1 MQLRKDAIPLLNR
14 TTLYEGRYD
23 DGKKSGKGDFVFP
36 NGDYYCGSFDR
47 DMKDGYGSL
56 VSFSENFT
64 YKGDFKGDSISGH
77 GICLMSNGMVVE
89 GYYSGVSKH

>member
-1 MQLRKDAIPLLNR
+1 
-14 TTLYEGRYD
+14 
-23 DGKKSGKGDFVFP
+23 
-36 NGDYYCGSFDR
+36 
-47 DMKDGYGSL
+47 MKDGYGSL